1 MWTLQDKNEPQDGAK
16 PCRVI
21 QAFGCRGGWNDG
33 RFFLFTNTS
42 WTSSSESR
50 RGVRLGQGLSLSQGG
65 WKRVGGAEKGCQGH
79 G

>member
-1 MWTLQDKNEPQDGAK
+1 MGKKMRTLQDENE

-21 QAFGCRGGWNDG
+21 QAFGCLGGWNDG

-42 WTSSSESR
+42 WTSSSSESWS
-50 RGVRLGQGLSLSQGG
+50 GVRLGRGLSLSQGG
-65 WKRVGGAEKGCQGH
+65 WKRVGGAERGCQGH

>member
-1 MWTLQDKNEPQDGAK
+1 MGKKMWTLQDKNEPQDGAK

-50 RGVRLGQGLSLSQGG
+50 RGVRLGQGRVKETPSSLPANQP
-65 WKRVGGAEKGCQGH
+65 KKL
-79 G
+79 